1 MTMWLL
7 HMVVG
12 HLPTGFWLL
21 LTGAGIAGF
30 FAAGVLS
37 HFPPFKPYTLFIKPV
52 AALAAGI
59 GIFMYG
65 GASIN
70 DYYQKMIHELEE
82 KVKVAEAKSQTVN
95 TVIEERI
102 KVQKQVITQRQVEY
116 QDRIV
121 EVATQIDRDCK
132 LDPAV
137 PKLHNDAAT
146 DPLKSVVKGEAK

>member
-21 LTGAGIAGF
+21 LSGAGIAGF
-30 FAAGVLS
+30 FAAGVLA
-37 HFPPFKPYTLFIKPV
+37 HFPPLKAYTLFIKPV
-52 AALAAGI
+52 CALAAGI

-65 GASIN
+65 GASID
-70 DYYQKMIHELEE
+70 DYYQTMIHELEE
-82 KVKVAEAKSQTVN
+82 KVKIAEAKSQTVN
-95 TVIEERI
+95 TVIEERV
-102 KVQKQVITQRQVEY
+102 KLQKQVIKDTQLVY

-121 EVATQIDRDCK
+121 EVATQIDRECK
-132 LDPAV
+132 LDPVV

-146 DPLKSVVKGEAK
+146 NPVKPEETKK

>member
-30 FAAGVLS
+30 FAAGVLA
-37 HFPPFKPYTLFIKPV
+37 HFPPFKPYSLFIKPV
-52 AALAAGI
+52 AAIVAGI

-82 KVKVAEAKSQTVN
+82 KVKIAEQKSQTVN
-95 TVIEERI
+95 TVIEERV
-102 KVQKQVITQRQVEY
+102 KLQKQVIKDTQIVY

-121 EVATQIDRDCK
+121 EVAKEIDAQCK

-146 DPLKSVVKGEAK
+146 NPIKAQGEVR

>member
-21 LTGAGIAGF
+21 LTGLGIAGF
-30 FAAGVLS
+30 FAAGVLG
-37 HFPPFKPYTLFIKPV
+37 HFPPFKAYALFIKPV
-52 AALAAGI
+52 AAIVAGI

-70 DYYQKMIHELEE
+70 DYYQQMIHELEE
-82 KVKVAEAKSQTVN
+82 QVKVAEAKSQTVN
-95 TVIEERI
+95 TVIEERV
-102 KVQKQVITQRQVEY
+102 KVQKQVIKQKQIEY
-116 QDRIV
+116 QDRII
-121 EVATQIDRDCK
+121 EVAPQIDQSCK

-146 DPLKSVVKGEAK
+146 DPVRVKGEAK